1 MSAGGASLAVGVNIH
16 DRRAFASLINLFDG
30 ALFFQEEFLDS
41 IVHLRYLKVSFTH
54 DLADLVK
61 GQLTE
66 VLLVV
71 LVVAK
76 TTTRVLGP
84 GQT

>member
-1 MSAGGASLAVGVNIH
+1 MSAGGASLTLRFNIH
-16 DRRAFASLINLFDG
+16 DGCTFASLINLFDC
-30 ALFFQEEFLDS
+30 ALLLKKEFLDS
-41 IVHLRYLKVSFTH
+41 IVHLRNLKVSFTH
-54 DLADLVK
+54 DLADFVK

-84 GQT
+84 GET